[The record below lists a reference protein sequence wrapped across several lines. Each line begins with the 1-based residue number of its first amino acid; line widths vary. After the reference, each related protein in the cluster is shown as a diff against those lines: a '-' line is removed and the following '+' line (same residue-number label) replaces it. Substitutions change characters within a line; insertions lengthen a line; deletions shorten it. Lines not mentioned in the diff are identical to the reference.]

1 MKHHT
6 PVLVLALAAA
16 FIARADIPSVRDV
29 SILQGTSS
37 RAVTVTYTLADAPA
51 IITLDVLTN
60 GVSIGQQNIWALE
73 GDVNKVV
80 QPGSRT
86 ITWHPDKSWPN
97 QKFGA
102 GVVTAKVV
110 AWNTDDPPQYLA
122 ADLVSGDVNYYTC
135 AEAVPGG
142 VQDILYKTTS
152 LLMRRID
159 AKGKTFVMGSP
170 ADEPGHFVSSAND
183 HREDQHE
190 VSFDNDY
197 YIGVYEV
204 TQQQYN
210 QIMSTWPAYH
220 SNADYRATR
229 PVEYIAFATIRGSY
243 YPAVPA
249 DNSFLDKLRT
259 KVAGLAF
266 DLPGCA
272 QWEYACKAGN
282 GDGKWGDGTP
292 ISTALAAPT
301 TANNQ
306 DYEDTG
312 YNAIG
317 RNAYNNATGT
327 YTSTSSGLATT
338 SNDVD
343 TTCGSATV
351 GSYPPNSWGL
361 YDMHG
366 NVYEVCND
374 PFGNDGSSNGVFVN
388 NYGAVPVTANGKF
401 RVRKGGSFQRGPF
414 RHRAAFQL
422 SWDGA
427 AAQDTGLRLAITLP

>member
-1 MKHHT
+1 M
-6 PVLVLALAAA
+6 
-16 FIARADIPSVRDV
+16 
-29 SILQGTSS
+29 
-37 RAVTVTYTLADAPA
+37 
-51 IITLDVLTN
+51 
-60 GVSIGQQNIWALE
+60 
-73 GDVNKVV
+73 NKVV
-80 QPGSRT
+80 QPGLRT
-86 ITWHPDKSWPN
+86 ITWHPEKSWPN
-97 QKFGA
+97 QQFGA

-142 VQDILYKTTS
+142 VQDVLYKTTS
-152 LLMRRID
+152 ILMRRID
-159 AKGKTFVMGSP
+159 AKGKTFAMGSQT
-170 ADEPGHFVSSAND
+170 DEPGRWSSD
-183 HREDQHE
+183 KRETQHD

-204 TQQQYN
+204 TQQQYY
-210 QIMSTWPAYH
+210 QVMADWPAYH

-229 PVEYIAFATIRGSY
+229 PVESIAFATIRGSY
-243 YPAVPA
+243 YPEVLA
-249 DNSFLDKLRT
+249 DNSFLVKLRT

-292 ISTALAAPT
+292 ISSSLNGAGDSK
-301 TANNQ
+301 
-306 DYEDTG
+306 DYKDEA
-312 YNAIG
+312 YNSLG

-327 YTSTSSGLATT
+327 YTSTSSGLQTT
-338 SNDVD
+338 SKDVD

-351 GSYPPNSWGL
+351 GAYPPNSWGL

-374 PFGNDGSSNGVFVN
+374 PYDINNGYAATPSGASGN
-388 NYGAVPVTANGKF
+388 
-401 RVRKGGSFQRGPF
+401 RVRKGGSYQRGPF
-414 RHRAAFQL
+414 RHRAAYQL
-422 SWDGA
+422 NWNGS